1 MLIKTL
7 TFLVTEM
14 AQGYPSWGAMFALFV
29 PLTPFG
35 SSLPPRLN
43 CKKRRIRVYYCY
55 RGGGGLYE
63 WNYVSDRI
71 LMTPLGM
78 GDFLDVSD
86 MILTAF
92 FHVLALFFIF
102 S

>member
-14 AQGYPSWGAMFALFV
+14 AQGYPSWGATFPFFV

-35 SSLPPRLN
+35 PSLPPRLN
-43 CKKRRIRVYYCY
+43 FKKRRIRVYYCY
-55 RGGGGLYE
+55 RGGGLYE

>member
-1 MLIKTL
+1 MLIKIL
-7 TFLVTEM
+7 AFLVTEM
-14 AQGYPSWGAMFALFV
+14 VQGSPSWGGMFAFFV
-29 PLTPFG
+29 PLAPFG
-35 SSLPPRLN
+35 PSPPPKLN
-43 CKKRRIRVYYCY
+43 CKKRCIRVYYCY
-55 RGGGGLYE
+55 RGGGFYE
-63 WNYVSDRI
+63 CNYVSDTI
-71 LMTPLGM
+71 WMTSLGM

>member
-1 MLIKTL
+1 M
-7 TFLVTEM
+7 
-14 AQGYPSWGAMFALFV
+14 GGDV
-29 PLTPFG
+29 PLFRPPYPFWPF
-35 SSLPPRLN
+35 SAPQAKLQKTSHPCVLLLQ
-43 CKKRRIRVYYCY
+43 
-55 RGGGGLYE
+55 GGGLYE

-92 FHVLALFFIF
+92 FHMFALFFIF